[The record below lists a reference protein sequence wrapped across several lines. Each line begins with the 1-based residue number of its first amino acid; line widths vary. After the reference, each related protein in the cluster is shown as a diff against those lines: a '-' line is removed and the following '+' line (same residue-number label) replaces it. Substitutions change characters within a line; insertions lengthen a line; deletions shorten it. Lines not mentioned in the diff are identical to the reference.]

1 VHVDGRLA
9 FDGWILDSRL
19 ATESGVGI
27 QAAPHSSTRVRR
39 FEAHARSIPIPP
51 ALDLGAPWADE
62 GVVAEIDE
70 RFDGP
75 AGPLDGAMT
84 PSGGRRWERSVGSG
98 SIHLTGRS
106 SARVDA
112 DPERPNPGRTVYTVP
127 WDDPTFIDVTVDM
140 VPPGTG
146 RHQGHEFRGGLVL
159 WQDPDN
165 YVVLNLFLDNV
176 YDGSSIST
184 FYHLAGHEDMYD
196 AVWSLV
202 GPVRWGVPCSL
213 RVVSD
218 GSQFLAYLDGEPVL
232 YRALSDVYSWTGR
245 LAIARV
251 GLIANEEW
259 GDDTGT
265 VFRSLVARRR
275 VVDGGRE

>member
-1 VHVDGRLA
+1 
-9 FDGWILDSRL
+9 
-19 ATESGVGI
+19 
-27 QAAPHSSTRVRR
+27 
-39 FEAHARSIPIPP
+39 
-51 ALDLGAPWADE
+51 
-62 GVVAEIDE
+62 
-70 RFDGP
+70 
-75 AGPLDGAMT
+75 
-84 PSGGRRWERSVGSG
+84 
-98 SIHLTGRS
+98 
-106 SARVDA
+106 
-112 DPERPNPGRTVYTVP
+112 
-127 WDDPTFIDVTVDM
+127 
-140 VPPGTG
+140 
-146 RHQGHEFRGGLVL
+146 
-159 WQDPDN
+159 
-165 YVVLNLFLDNV
+165 LNLFLDNV

-202 GPVRWGVPCSL
+202 GPVRWGAPCSL

-218 GSQFLAYLDGEPVL
+218 GSQFLACLDGEPVL
-232 YRALSDVYSWTGR
+232 YRALSDVYPWTGR